1 MASYRT
7 TAKSPMTPE
16 QTFEYLAD
24 FSTAAE
30 WDANTKSSDL
40 VSGEATSEGAEYR
53 VVTEFAG
60 RDLTLTY
67 RTTELQRPGKIVF
80 QSGTAVAD
88 IEDVITITP
97 DGSGSKVSYEANI
110 KPRSKLPKQNFQ
122 FRKARMKSTWL
133 SMLAEPSWGTGI
145 T

>member
-110 KPRSKLPKQNFQ
+110 KPKSIAIVLDPLFSLIFKRVGDRAAKSLKETLASK
-122 FRKARMKSTWL
+122 
-133 SMLAEPSWGTGI
+133 
-145 T
+145 

>member
-1 MASYRT
+1 MATYRT

-40 VSGEATSEGAEYR
+40 VSGDPMSEGAEYK

-67 RTTELQRPGKIVF
+67 RTIELQRPGKIVF
-80 QSGTAVAD
+80 HSGTAVAD

-97 DGSGSKVSYEANI
+97 DGSGSEVSYVANI
-110 KPRSKLPKQNFQ
+110 KPKPAAILLDPVFSLIFRRVGDRAAESLRETLASK
-122 FRKARMKSTWL
+122 
-133 SMLAEPSWGTGI
+133 
-145 T
+145 

>member
-1 MASYRT
+1 
-7 TAKSPMTPE
+7 MTPE

-40 VSGEATSEGAEYR
+40 VSGDPMSAGAEYK

-67 RTTELQRPGKIVF
+67 RTAQLQRPGKIVF
-80 QSGTAVAD
+80 HSGTAIAD
-88 IEDVITITP
+88 IEDVITISA
-97 DGSGSKVSYEANI
+97 DGSGSEVSYEANI
-110 KPRSKLPKQNFQ
+110 KPQSIAIVLDPVFSMIFKRVGDRAAQSLKETLASK
-122 FRKARMKSTWL
+122 
-133 SMLAEPSWGTGI
+133 
-145 T
+145 

>member
-1 MASYRT
+1 MS
-7 TAKSPMTPE
+7 PE

-40 VSGEATSEGAEYR
+40 ISGDPLSEGAEYK

-67 RTTELQRPGKIVF
+67 RTAELERPGRIVF
-80 QSGTAVAD
+80 HSGTAVAD
-88 IEDVITITP
+88 IEDVILIAP

-110 KPRSKLPKQNFQ
+110 KPKSIAIVLDPVFSLIFKRVGDRAAKSLKETLASK
-122 FRKARMKSTWL
+122 
-133 SMLAEPSWGTGI
+133 
-145 T
+145 

>member
-1 MASYRT
+1 
-7 TAKSPMTPE
+7 MTPE

-97 DGSGSKVSYEANI
+97 DGSGSKVSSEANI
-110 KPRSKLPKQNFQ
+110 KPRSIAIVLDPLFSLIFK
-122 FRKARMKSTWL
+122 RVGDRAAKSLKET
-133 SMLAEPSWGTGI
+133 LASK
-145 T
+145 